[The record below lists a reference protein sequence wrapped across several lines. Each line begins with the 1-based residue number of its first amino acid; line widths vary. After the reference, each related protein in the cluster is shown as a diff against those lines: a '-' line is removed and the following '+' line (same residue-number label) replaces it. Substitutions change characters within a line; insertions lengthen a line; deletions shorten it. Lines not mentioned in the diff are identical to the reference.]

1 MSSNL
6 LYFTAIVKMLFAVM
20 LLFYKVS
27 SGSQKPGNKRNKRNR
42 ELKFVLIFLE
52 F

>member
-27 SGSQKPGNKRNKRNR
+27 SGSQKPGNKRNR
-42 ELKFVLIFLE
+42 ELKFVLILLE